1 MIRLYVL
8 ISKLFLKLILP
19 VGIIFLL
26 SACGGGGSGGDSE
39 SPSQSE
45 ELPLELG
52 LYGPGDAG
60 GYFPLEVGN
69 LWVFEGIISPTSG
82 SSDYH
87 NTISI
92 NETKNI
98 DGFNTFVLE
107 ETNSYGEGSSESYLY
122 KDLNGI
128 ANLGSSDEGALGVQL
143 SRYWE
148 VRFPLVSGESFVQL
162 DRTGLNLGED
172 LDGDGINDS
181 FDIRSIVT
189 VLEFTSKTVPVGTFS
204 DVVHIRRKINLDF
217 ILSSEADAISAN
229 VQEDSYFAPN
239 VGLIERLSATTI
251 DGSTERALEQ
261 LAAYNDVVNRQ
272 LYGFD
277 EEKGSVREGK
287 VDSLENDIY
296 YWFDVTPN
304 TDQTVSLTGLTG
316 DTDLLLDADLLP
328 ILPSMCTQGH
338 TELPDTNPEDCQLT
352 TALDRVIFAVNGLE
366 SSEYILSIA
375 RTPNVDFPVNEGEII
390 DPIVIQ
396 DNIPTEGQVGSGG
409 ISFYAST
416 DLTYGNYT
424 VSISGLSDDADLGVY
439 TDGTYSSELNCSLT
453 KSGDVLDYPE
463 DCIVENVNA
472 LYFSV
477 ESGEL
482 NNDGAS
488 YLILVR

>member
-92 NETKNI
+92 NETINI

-148 VRFPLVSGESFVQL
+148 VLFPLVSGESFVQL

-204 DVVHIRRKINLDF
+204 DVVHIRRKLNLDF
-217 ILSSEADAISAN
+217 ILSSEPDVISAN
-229 VQEDSYFAPN
+229 VQEDSYFAAN

-261 LAAYNDVVNRQ
+261 LAAYVVNGQSAGLNRVA
-272 LYGFD
+272 
-277 EEKGSVREGK
+277 GSVIEGNG
-287 VDSLENDIY
+287 DPLENDTY
-296 YWFDVTPN
+296 YWFDVIPD
-304 TDQTVSLTGLTG
+304 TDQTVSLTGLT
-316 DTDLLLDADLLP
+316 DDADLLP

-338 TELPDTNPEDCQLT
+338 TDLPDTNPEDCQLT
-352 TALDRVIFAVNGLE
+352 TVPYRVIFAVNGLE

-375 RTPNVDFPVNEGEII
+375 QTPNVDFPVNEGEII

-409 ISFYAST
+409 ISFYTST
-416 DLTYGNYT
+416 DLTYGNHT
-424 VSISGLSDDADLGVY
+424 VSISGLSDYADLGVY
-439 TDGTYSSELNCSLT
+439 ADGTYSFELDCSLI
-453 KSGDVLDYPE
+453 KSGDMLDYPE
-463 DCIVENVNA
+463 DCIVENVNT

-482 NNDGAS
+482 NGDGAS
-488 YLILVR
+488 YIILVR

>member
-1 MIRLYVL
+1 MIRLYIL
-8 ISKLFLKLILP
+8 INKLFFILIMP

-26 SACGGGGSGGDSE
+26 SSCGGGGSGGDSD

-45 ELPLELG
+45 ELALELG
-52 LYGPGDAG
+52 LYGPGDTG

-69 LWVFEGIISPTSG
+69 LWVFEGIISSTSG
-82 SSDYH
+82 PSDYH

-92 NETKNI
+92 NKTKNI

-148 VRFPLVSGESFVQL
+148 VRFPLVSGDSFVQL
-162 DRTGLNLGED
+162 DRTGLSLGED

-189 VLEFTSKTVPVGTFS
+189 VGDFTSKTVPVGTFD
-204 DVVHIRRKINLDF
+204 DVVHIRRKMNIDF
-217 ILSSEADAISAN
+217 ILSSEPDAISAN
-229 VQEDSYFAPN
+229 VQEDSYFAAN
-239 VGLIERLSATTI
+239 VGLIERLSSITI

-261 LAAYNDVVNRQ
+261 LAAYVVNGQSTGLNRVA
-272 LYGFD
+272 
-277 EEKGSVREGK
+277 GSVIEGNG
-287 VDSLENDIY
+287 DPLGNDIY
-296 YWFDVTPN
+296 YWFDIIPD
-304 TDQTVSLTGLTG
+304 TDQTVSLTGLT
-316 DTDLLLDADLLP
+316 DDADLLP

-338 TELPDTNPEDCQLT
+338 TDLPDTNPEDCQLT
-352 TALDRVIFAVNGLE
+352 TVPYRVIFAVNGLE

-375 RTPNVDFPVNEGEII
+375 QTPSVDLPVNEGGIA
-390 DPIVIQ
+390 DPIGIR
-396 DNIPTEGQVGSGG
+396 DNIPTEGQVGSRGT
-409 ISFYAST
+409 SFYTST

-439 TDGTYSSELNCSLT
+439 TDGTYSFELDCSLT
-453 KSGDVLDYPE
+453 ESGDVLDYPE

-477 ESGEL
+477 KSGEL
-482 NNDGAS
+482 NRDGAS
-488 YLILVR
+488 YIILVR

>member
-8 ISKLFLKLILP
+8 ISKLFFKLIIP
-19 VGIIFLL
+19 VGIFFLL

-107 ETNSYGEGSSESYLY
+107 ETNSYGEGSSESYFY

-204 DVVHIRRKINLDF
+204 DVVHIRRKLNLDF
-217 ILSSEADAISAN
+217 ILSSEPDVISAN
-229 VQEDSYFAPN
+229 VQEDSYFAAN

-261 LAAYNDVVNRQ
+261 LAAYVVNGQSAGLNRVA
-272 LYGFD
+272 
-277 EEKGSVREGK
+277 GSVIEGNG
-287 VDSLENDIY
+287 DPLENDTY
-296 YWFDVTPN
+296 YWFDVIPDTN
-304 TDQTVSLTGLTG
+304 QTVSLTGLT
-316 DTDLLLDADLLP
+316 DDADLLP

-338 TELPDTNPEDCQLT
+338 TDLPDTNPEDCQLT
-352 TALDRVIFAVNGLE
+352 TVPYRVIFAVNGLE

-375 RTPNVDFPVNEGEII
+375 QTPNVDFPVNEGEII

-409 ISFYAST
+409 ISFYTST

-424 VSISGLSDDADLGVY
+424 VSISGLSDYADLGVY
-439 TDGTYSSELNCSLT
+439 ADGTYSFELDCSLT

-482 NNDGAS
+482 NGDGAS
-488 YLILVR
+488 YIILVR